1 MRRRQYLTIALA
13 CAAMLLAGCGSASH
27 STTRRASASSASV
40 RLTTPNPATSQFVD
54 YRPADL
60 AAINPLQSGTIVAS
74 DGFELDRDGFSF
86 ANYGFVAG
94 PELSVADMRE
104 LFGNGVC
111 AGTPSNSCTLVPTAE
126 QFDQQVD
133 DDMIGGHCFGFS
145 MTALRFFK
153 HLISPSQFGGPTTY
167 SLHFSPALE
176 STIAFDWAL
185 QELKTV
191 QNSAIKLT
199 PDQDISFLEKALPNK
214 NGPVYTIGIH
224 GSDGGHAV
232 TPIAVQNDGG
242 GHYAIDI
249 YDNNYP
255 GTPRAISINTN
266 TDSWSYNL
274 APPGQSSEVWSGQGN
289 TNPIELFPLPSGLG
303 NAGAQPCGSAC
314 SNAPA
319 GTPIS
324 ISLAGDP
331 DTHGHLLITNARG
344 QHIGYLHGRFVD
356 NMAGARAFIPLLDED
371 WLAHPEPLYQ
381 VPSGGKLSITLNGN
395 GAVGQE
401 AATVNVSGVGY
412 GAHIFNLRPQPGEDE
427 QIGLSSSGTTLSL
440 KQTGSAPAS
449 TPTVEMLVDH
459 GRGGSEFSATA
470 RALHSGTAL
479 SLTISPATGQLHL
492 SSTGSS
498 ASLPL
503 SLKLNQIAGS
513 GVQTIKTGAVKLKS
527 GQAKNL
533 SFSLTTVGS

>member
-1 MRRRQYLTIALA
+1 MRRRQCLTIAIA
-13 CAAMLLAGCGSASH
+13 FAATLLAGCGSASDSGSH
-27 STTRRASASSASV
+27 RASVARASTPLAAPSSASA
-40 RLTTPNPATSQFVD
+40 RFVD
-54 YRPADL
+54 YRPADVG
-60 AAINPLQSGTIVAS
+60 AINPLQGGTIVAS

-94 PELSVADMRE
+94 PELSVADMRQ
-104 LFGNGVC
+104 LFGNAVC

-126 QFDQQVD
+126 QFDTQVD

-153 HLISPSQFGGPTTY
+153 HLISPSEFGGTTTY
-167 SLHFSPALE
+167 SLQFSPALE

-185 QELKTV
+185 QELRSV

-199 PDQDISFLEKALPNK
+199 PDQDISFLEKALPNR

-232 TPIAVQNDGG
+232 TPIAIQNDGG

-274 APPGQSSEVWSGQGN
+274 APPGQATSIWSGQGK

-303 NAGAQPCGSAC
+303 SGGVAPCGSAC

-331 DTHGHLLITNARG
+331 DTHGHLLITNAHG

-356 NMAGARAFIPLLDED
+356 NMAGARAIVPLLDED
-371 WLAHPEPLYQ
+371 WLAHPEPLYE

-412 GAHIFNLRPQPGEDE
+412 GAHIFNLRPKPGEDE

-459 GRGGSEFSATA
+459 GRGGSEFSATP
-470 RALHSGTAL
+470 RGLHSGTAL
-479 SLTISPATGQLHL
+479 SLTISPATGRLHL

-513 GVQTIKTGAVKLKS
+513 GVQTVRTGAVNLTS

-533 SFSLTTVGS
+533 SFSLTALG